1 MNLLQSIGYCL
12 LRLRLYYDNISAII
26 MAKNIVFH
34 HQTKHIEIDI
44 HFVIERV
51 ASGALLLEH
60 FAGPDT
66 CRHIY

>member
-1 MNLLQSIGYCL
+1 
-12 LRLRLYYDNISAII
+12 